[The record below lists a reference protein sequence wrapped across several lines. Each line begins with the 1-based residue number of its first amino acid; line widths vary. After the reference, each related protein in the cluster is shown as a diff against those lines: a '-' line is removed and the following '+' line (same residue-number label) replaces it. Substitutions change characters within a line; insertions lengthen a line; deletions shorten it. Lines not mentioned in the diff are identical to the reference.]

1 MTMSTNARAAS
12 YVLMQFVL
20 LALLILAPRDPSV
33 YGGFRA
39 ALSVVGLVLIAAG
52 MAVILYSFFALGKS
66 LTASPVPKQDGTL
79 VTSGLYARVR
89 HPIYFGLLLASIG
102 VVLDAGPWP
111 QFAIVLLLYV
121 LLNIKA
127 SYEEE
132 LLAKRYP
139 EYKAYAQK
147 TPRFF
152 PRIGS

>member
-1 MTMSTNARAAS
+1 MSTNARAAS
-12 YVLMQFVL
+12 YVVMQFVL

-33 YGGFRA
+33 YGDFRA

>member
-1 MTMSTNARAAS
+1 MSTNARAAS

-33 YGGFRA
+33 YGDFRS

>member
-1 MTMSTNARAAS
+1 MSNNARAAS

-20 LALLILAPRDPSV
+20 LALLILAPRNPEV
-33 YGGFRA
+33 YGDFRA
-39 ALSVVGLVLIAAG
+39 LLSILGLVLIAAG
-52 MAVILYSFFALGKS
+52 LAVILYSFFSLGKS
-66 LTASPVPKQDGTL
+66 LTASPIPKEDGNL
-79 VTSGLYARVR
+79 VTGGLYSRVR
-89 HPIYFGLLLASIG
+89 HPIYFGLLLASVG

-139 EYKAYAQK
+139 DYKAYARQ

>member
-1 MTMSTNARAAS
+1 MSVNARAAS

-20 LALLILAPRDPSV
+20 LALLILSPRNPEV
-33 YGGFRA
+33 YGDFRPV
-39 ALSVVGLVLIAAG
+39 LSIIGLVLIAAG
-52 MAVILYSFFALGKS
+52 LAVILYSFFALGKS
-66 LTASPVPKQDGTL
+66 LTASPVPKEDGKL
-79 VTSGLYARVR
+79 VTGGLYARVR
-89 HPIYFGLLLASIG
+89 HPIYFGLLLAAIG

-111 QFAIVLLLYV
+111 QFAIVVLLYV

-127 SYEEE
+127 TYEEE

-139 EYKAYAQK
+139 DYKAYANK

>member
-1 MTMSTNARAAS
+1 MSTNARAAS

-132 LLAKRYP
+132 LLANRYP

>member
-1 MTMSTNARAAS
+1 MSTNARAAS

>member
-1 MTMSTNARAAS
+1 MSVNARAAS

-20 LALLILAPRDPSV
+20 LALLILSPRNSEI
-33 YGGFRA
+33 YGDFRPV
-39 ALSVVGLVLIAAG
+39 LSIIGLVLIAAG
-52 MAVILYSFFALGKS
+52 LAVILYSFFALGKS
-66 LTASPVPKQDGTL
+66 LTASPVPKEDGKL
-79 VTSGLYARVR
+79 VTGGLYARVR
-89 HPIYFGLLLASIG
+89 HPIYFGLLLAAIG

-111 QFAIVLLLYV
+111 QFAIVVLLYV

-139 EYKAYAQK
+139 DYKSYANK

>member
-1 MTMSTNARAAS
+1 
-12 YVLMQFVL
+12 
-20 LALLILAPRDPSV
+20 
-33 YGGFRA
+33 
-39 ALSVVGLVLIAAG
+39 
-52 MAVILYSFFALGKS
+52 
-66 LTASPVPKQDGTL
+66 L
-79 VTSGLYARVR
+79 VTGALYARVR
-89 HPIYFGLLLASIG
+89 HPIYFGLLLASVG

-111 QFAIVLLLYV
+111 QFAILLLLYV

-139 EYKAYAQK
+139 DYKAYAQK

>member
-1 MTMSTNARAAS
+1 MSVNIRATS

-20 LALLILAPRDPSV
+20 LALLILSPRNPEV
-33 YGGFRA
+33 YGDLRP
-39 ALSVVGLVLIAAG
+39 ALSILGLVFIALGLAI
-52 MAVILYSFFALGKS
+52 ILYSFFALGKS
-66 LTASPVPKQDGTL
+66 LTASPVPKEDGKL
-79 VTSGLYARVR
+79 VTRGLYARVR

-139 EYKAYAQK
+139 DYKAYANK

-152 PRIGS
+152 PRIGL

>member
-1 MTMSTNARAAS
+1 MSTNARAAS

-33 YGGFRA
+33 YGDFRS
-39 ALSVVGLVLIAAG
+39 ALSVIGLVLIAAG

>member
-1 MTMSTNARAAS
+1 MSTNARAAS

-39 ALSVVGLVLIAAG
+39 TLSVVGLVLIAAG

>member
-1 MTMSTNARAAS
+1 MSNNARAAS

-20 LALLILAPRDPSV
+20 LALLILAPRNPEV
-33 YGGFRA
+33 YGDFRA
-39 ALSVVGLVLIAAG
+39 VLSILGLVLIAAG
-52 MAVILYSFFALGKS
+52 LAVILYSFFSLGKS
-66 LTASPVPKQDGTL
+66 LTASPIPKEDGNL
-79 VTSGLYARVR
+79 VTGGLYSRVR
-89 HPIYFGLLLASIG
+89 HPIYFGLLLASVG

-139 EYKAYAQK
+139 DYKAYARQ

>member
-1 MTMSTNARAAS
+1 MSTNARAAS

-33 YGGFRA
+33 YGDFRA

-132 LLAKRYP
+132 LLANRYP

>member
-1 MTMSTNARAAS
+1 MSTNARAAS

-33 YGGFRA
+33 YGDFRA
-39 ALSVVGLVLIAAG
+39 VLSIIGIVLIASG
-52 MAVILYSFFALGKS
+52 MAVVLYSFFALGKS
-66 LTASPVPKQDGTL
+66 LTASPVPKEDGKL
-79 VTSGLYARVR
+79 VTGGLYSRVR

-139 EYKAYAQK
+139 EYKAYAKK

>member
-1 MTMSTNARAAS
+1 MSVNIRATS

-20 LALLILAPRDPSV
+20 LALLILSPRNPEV
-33 YGGFRA
+33 YGDLRP
-39 ALSVVGLVLIAAG
+39 ALSILGLVFIALGLAI
-52 MAVILYSFFALGKS
+52 ILYSFFALGKS
-66 LTASPVPKQDGTL
+66 LTASPVPKEDGKL
-79 VTSGLYARVR
+79 VTGGLYARVR

-127 SYEEE
+127 SYEEQ

-139 EYKAYAQK
+139 DYKAYANK

-152 PRIGS
+152 PRIGL

>member
-1 MTMSTNARAAS
+1 MSTNARAAS

-33 YGGFRA
+33 YGDFRS
-39 ALSVVGLVLIAAG
+39 ALSVIGLVLIAAG

-66 LTASPVPKQDGTL
+66 LTASPVPKQDGNL